1 MAVQEHPRHLKPR
14 ARKSSRFWLAVMIVY
29 AVIGLID
36 AAHHFISPP
45 AGTHASAAVNLAVS
59 FCGGLFW
66 PIDVVARPLLMSH

>member
-1 MAVQEHPRHLKPR
+1 
-14 ARKSSRFWLAVMIVY
+14 MIVY
-29 AVIGLID
+29 AVIGFID